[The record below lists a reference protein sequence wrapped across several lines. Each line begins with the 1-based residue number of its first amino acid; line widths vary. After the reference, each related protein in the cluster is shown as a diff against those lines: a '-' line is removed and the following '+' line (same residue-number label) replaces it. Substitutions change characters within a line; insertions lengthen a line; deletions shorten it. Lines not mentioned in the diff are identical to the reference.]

1 MKKII
6 CKLHLPKI
14 GIDFIYFHFK
24 SGAWCTNRF
33 LEERSDNLQWLELK
47 FDTPM
52 KATAILT
59 KGLEVADYLT
69 WVETYQISYSINGDS
84 WSLYKD
90 KDGRDKV
97 RKVK

>member
-1 MKKII
+1 MIKICI
-6 CKLHLPKI
+6 YL
-14 GIDFIYFHFK
+14 IYFRLK
-24 SGAWCTNRF
+24 SGAWCTKRF
-33 LEERSDNLQWLELK
+33 LEDRSNNLQWLEVK

-84 WSLYKD
+84 WGLYKD
-90 KDGRDKV
+90 KEGRDKV
-97 RKVK
+97 RKI